1 MLLLTI
7 MILGCKSNQIS
18 CDEINPPLKI
28 ACTKEY
34 RQFVDAITKLTL
46 ILALLP
52 LSEFPI
58 LHLVSANKKGLE
70 KILDLFLSLVNYN
83 YLIECCKSCHQICTF

>member
-1 MLLLTI
+1 MQILGLTVFFNLKNEKHKKLLLTI

-34 RQFVDAITKLTL
+34 RPVCGCNNKTYL
-46 ILALLP
+46 ILVLLP
-52 LSEFPI
+52 LEF
-58 LHLVSANKKGLE
+58 LNLLTESVNKKGLE
-70 KILDLFLSLVNYN
+70 K
-83 YLIECCKSCHQICTF
+83 QTF